1 VARLARTFGAL
12 ATLSVA
18 GALLSACGSSGAIA
32 DARRSCVEVKAALA
46 MHQRSVQ
53 PGLSA
58 GQSETLNAKAISDL
72 LKATPAAAA
81 ATSIDGSWNPLMTTI
96 NEAERVPLADLVA
109 SLTRLCRVADS
120 STPYLGS

>member
-1 VARLARTFGAL
+1 MARLARPFGVL
-12 ATLSVA
+12 ATLTVA
-18 GALLSACGSSGAIA
+18 GALLSACGSGGAVA
-32 DARRSCVEVKAALA
+32 DARRSCVEVKAALVV
-46 MHQRSVQ
+46 HERSVQ

-58 GQSETLNAKAISDL
+58 GQVSTLNAKAVSDL

-81 ATSIDGSWNPLMTTI
+81 ATSMDGSWNPLMTTI
-96 NEAERVPLADLVA
+96 NEAERVPLSDLVA

>member
-12 ATLSVA
+12 ATLTVA

-32 DARRSCVEVKAALA
+32 DVRRSCVDVKAALVL
-46 MHQRSVQ
+46 HQRSVQ

-58 GQSETLNAKAISDL
+58 GQVSILNSKAVSEL
-72 LKATPAAAA
+72 LKATPFAAA

-96 NEAERVPLADLVA
+96 NESERVPLTNLVA
-109 SLTRLCRVADS
+109 SLTRLCKVADS
-120 STPYLGS
+120 STPYLGA